1 MAIAQMRKILIASHK
16 SEAAALL
23 DELQEKGILHLISG
37 PGNALAA
44 DEELARKA
52 QRPRELEERIS
63 ELEKDIAFLEQF
75 KKAPTSLLC
84 PKVPVSR
91 SRYRDTTAAE
101 SLSVQAK
108 EVNSIRKQLETL
120 NTIDAELKLKNED
133 LNGWHDIDVPLEEL
147 DNFKNVKVFV
157 GILTPR
163 NFATVKEQ
171 LETVDA
177 VLEVINIDKRCVRFV
192 VAAMKEAAGEVHKIL
207 RAGEYEAFVHVDYHG
222 TIAENIEKIEKRRNT
237 LGDKIRELKHRA
249 EDLAENGIDF
259 RILCDDLRNKADAIF
274 TESGACAS
282 DSVNFYEGWI
292 KDADMHVLDSLM
304 ESYSHSCYKEL
315 ENEADENV
323 PVALENGPLS
333 RPFESILSLFGPP
346 KYTELDPT
354 VFMAPFFA
362 IFFGLCLT
370 DAGYGIIMI
379 LASIFFLR
387 RIQGDKRF
395 FNMFLICSIVT
406 VFAGAMTG
414 GWFGSLVYD
423 FAVKENVGWLMA
435 MIEKTMWFDPL
446 KDPIKLMLL
455 SLACGYVQIMFGLAV
470 GFIFNLKRRNFAAA
484 FINKLCWILLLNA
497 LIAKPILASRMSE
510 SVSLSLSM
518 LTFALLIVIGLFSVR
533 EGSWGVRIAGGL
545 FELFGIIFYLGDF
558 LSYLRIMA
566 LCLATAGIAMAVNI
580 MAAMTSETPLV
591 GWIIALII
599 LVVGHV
605 FNILLSALGAFVH
618 TLRLQFVEFFP
629 KFIEGGGVEFMPFAR
644 NYKYVHIEEYKN

>member
-1 MAIAQMRKILIASHK
+1 
-16 SEAAALL
+16 
-23 DELQEKGILHLISG
+23 
-37 PGNALAA
+37 
-44 DEELARKA
+44 
-52 QRPRELEERIS
+52 
-63 ELEKDIAFLEQF
+63 
-75 KKAPTSLLC
+75 
-84 PKVPVSR
+84 
-91 SRYRDTTAAE
+91 
-101 SLSVQAK
+101 
-108 EVNSIRKQLETL
+108 
-120 NTIDAELKLKNED
+120 
-133 LNGWHDIDVPLEEL
+133 
-147 DNFKNVKVFV
+147 
-157 GILTPR
+157 
-163 NFATVKEQ
+163 
-171 LETVDA
+171 
-177 VLEVINIDKRCVRFV
+177 
-192 VAAMKEAAGEVHKIL
+192 
-207 RAGEYEAFVHVDYHG
+207 
-222 TIAENIEKIEKRRNT
+222 
-237 LGDKIRELKHRA
+237 
-249 EDLAENGIDF
+249 
-259 RILCDDLRNKADAIF
+259 
-274 TESGACAS
+274 
-282 DSVNFYEGWI
+282 
-292 KDADMHVLDSLM
+292 
-304 ESYSHSCYKEL
+304 
-315 ENEADENV
+315 
-323 PVALENGPLS
+323 
-333 RPFESILSLFGPP
+333 
-346 KYTELDPT
+346 
-354 VFMAPFFA
+354 
-362 IFFGLCLT
+362 
-370 DAGYGIIMI
+370 MI

-510 SVSLSLSM
+510 SVSLSLSL